1 MTPLVSST
9 DFPHFHR
16 TLQARQRALR
26 VTLHEALLRSDQE
39 QYLQIAGQVHDAE
52 DEALADLLVD
62 VNLAEVTRGI
72 QELRDIDAALKR
84 IVLGTYGVCVRCRQ
98 AIDRNRLD
106 AYPTAACCIDC
117 QRQKEHLPTAS
128 PPPSL

>member
-1 MTPLVSST
+1 MTPLVST
-9 DFPHFHR
+9 ADFAHFKR
-16 TLQARQRALR
+16 TLQARQSALR

-62 VNLAEVTRGI
+62 VNLAEVTREI
-72 QELRDIDAALKR
+72 QELRDIDAALRR
-84 IVLGTYGVCVRCRQ
+84 IVMGTYGVCVRCRQ
-98 AIDRNRLD
+98 AIERERLD
-106 AYPTAACCIDC
+106 AYPTAKRCVTC
-117 QRQKEHLPTAS
+117 QRHEEQLPTAS